1 MEQLNDRRPDWKRLS
16 FQFGTRVAREDPV
29 TLQNGTMP
37 KMPKERNREVNLLN
51 RFGVSFVLSLGLLI
65 YAIFLV
71 GALYAAKTGPATE
84 AVRQTID
91 QVLAI
96 LEDPELKSPDRA
108 AERRAK
114 LEEVIGQRFDYKE
127 MGKRT
132 LASHWKKM
140 DSSQQEEF
148 VTLFQSFLS
157 NSYAGNIDG
166 YSGQKIE
173 YVKERHKGNFAEVQT
188 RVVSSKGELPL
199 DYRLLNKN
207 GDYRVYDVVI
217 DGISLVKNY
226 RGQFSRIIKT
236 SSYDG
241 LIAKLRIKTN
251 QFSKPK

>member
-1 MEQLNDRRPDWKRLS
+1 MTI
-16 FQFGTRVAREDPV
+16 F
-29 TLQNGTMP
+29 
-37 KMPKERNREVNLLN
+37 N
-51 RFGVSFVLSLGLLI
+51 RFGVFFIFSLGMLMH
-65 YAIFLV
+65 AIVPVLV
-71 GALYAAKTGPATE
+71 GALHAAETGLATE
-84 AVRQTID
+84 AVRQTIN

-96 LEDPELKSPDRA
+96 LEDPELKSPERA

-114 LEEVIGQRFDYKE
+114 LEEAIGQRFDYQE

-132 LASHWKKM
+132 LAAHWEKM
-140 DSSQQEEF
+140 DSSQQDEF

-166 YSGQKIE
+166 YSGQKVE

-188 RVVSSKGELPL
+188 KVISSKGELPL

-217 DGISLVKNY
+217 DGVSLVKNY
-226 RGQFSRIIKT
+226 RGQFSRIIKS

-241 LIAKLRIKTN
+241 LLEKLRTKADQI
-251 QFSKPK
+251 SKPK

>member
-1 MEQLNDRRPDWKRLS
+1 MHAI
-16 FQFGTRVAREDPV
+16 GPV
-29 TLQNGTMP
+29 
-37 KMPKERNREVNLLN
+37 
-51 RFGVSFVLSLGLLI
+51 
-65 YAIFLV
+65 LV
-71 GALYAAKTGPATE
+71 GALHAAETGPATE

-96 LEDPELKSPDRA
+96 LEDPELKSPERA

-114 LEEVIGQRFDYKE
+114 LEEVIAKRFDYEE

-132 LASHWKKM
+132 LAAHWKKM

-148 VTLFQSFLS
+148 VSLFQSFLS
-157 NSYAGNIDG
+157 YSYAGNIDG

-188 RVVSSKGELPL
+188 KVVSSKGELPL
-199 DYRLLNKN
+199 DYRLLSKN

-217 DGISLVKNY
+217 DGVSLVKNY
-226 RGQFSRIIKT
+226 RGQFARIIKT

-241 LIAKLRIKTN
+241 LMEKLRTKAD

>member
-1 MEQLNDRRPDWKRLS
+1 MTRQRGNIQKLS
-16 FQFGTRVAREDPV
+16 
-29 TLQNGTMP
+29 
-37 KMPKERNREVNLLN
+37 KERNREVSLFN
-51 RFGVSFVLSLGLLI
+51 RFGVSFVLFLGLLN
-65 YAIFLV
+65 YTVFLA
-71 GALYAAKTGPATE
+71 GALNAAETGPATE

-96 LEDPELKSPDRA
+96 LQDPDLKSPDRA

-114 LEEVIGQRFDYKE
+114 LEEVIGKRFDYEE

-132 LASHWKKM
+132 LAAHWKKL
-140 DSSQQEEF
+140 DSRQQGEF
-148 VTLFQSFLS
+148 VALFQSFLS

-166 YSGQKIE
+166 YSGQKVE

-188 RVVSSKGELPL
+188 KVVSSKGELPL

-207 GDYRVYDVVI
+207 GNYRVYDVVI
-217 DGISLVKNY
+217 DGVSLVKNY

-241 LIAKLRIKTN
+241 LIEKLRTKAD
-251 QFSKPK
+251 QFEKPK

>member
-1 MEQLNDRRPDWKRLS
+1 MHAI
-16 FQFGTRVAREDPV
+16 GPV
-29 TLQNGTMP
+29 
-37 KMPKERNREVNLLN
+37 
-51 RFGVSFVLSLGLLI
+51 
-65 YAIFLV
+65 LV
-71 GALYAAKTGPATE
+71 GALHAAETGPATE

-96 LEDPELKSPDRA
+96 LEDPELKSPERA

-114 LEEVIGQRFDYKE
+114 LEEVIGKRFDYEE

-132 LASHWKKM
+132 LAAHWKKM

-148 VTLFQSFLS
+148 VSLFQSFLS
-157 NSYAGNIDG
+157 YSYAGNIDG

-188 RVVSSKGELPL
+188 KVVSSKGGLPL
-199 DYRLLNKN
+199 DYRLLSKN

-217 DGISLVKNY
+217 DGVSLVKNY
-226 RGQFSRIIKT
+226 RGQFARIIKT

-241 LIAKLRIKTN
+241 LMEKLRTKAD